1 MSLNIFG
8 VEGLERVLTPFG
20 SRSKIKMKASIL
32 KPSIKTSSDAKKF
45 LEQVKN
51 LVSMNKELLNDL
63 VKEKSSVEADIF
75 IEVDTEGFSKK
86 ELKEYNQK
94 KNKHARWKK
103 KSLSTIER
111 MRKYTEKENDV
122 LKKKHGQLFI
132 DLYNYYIEKEENDRK
147 YKI

>member
-1 MSLNIFG
+1 
-8 VEGLERVLTPFG
+8 
-20 SRSKIKMKASIL
+20 MKASIL
-32 KPSIKTSSDAKKF
+32 KPSIKTSSDAKRC
-45 LEQVKN
+45 LEQVKD

-63 VKEKSSVEADIF
+63 LKEKSSVEADIF

-103 KSLSTIER
+103 KSLSTIEK
-111 MRKYTEKENDV
+111 MKKYTEKENDV

-147 YKI
+147 YKV